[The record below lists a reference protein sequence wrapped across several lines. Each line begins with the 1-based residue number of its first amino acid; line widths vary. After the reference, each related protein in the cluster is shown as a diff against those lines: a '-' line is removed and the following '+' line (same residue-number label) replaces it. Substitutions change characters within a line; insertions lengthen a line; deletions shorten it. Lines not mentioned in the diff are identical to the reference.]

1 MRALRAL
8 FHRLGGRLFRSRRER
23 EFQQELEAHL
33 QMHIDDNLRAGMTE
47 AEARREALLK
57 LGGVEPLK
65 ESMRDR
71 WTLAW
76 LETWWQDLR
85 YSLRSLRRNPG
96 YSTTASLSIALGI
109 GASVAIFTVA
119 DGVLLRPLPYRDP
132 AGLMMVWEANP
143 KITNANRNVVSPGNY
158 LDWKARS
165 RSFDQLAVVRDLNSV
180 LSDGHRAEELK
191 KQAMTANLL
200 PMLGVQPYRGR
211 FFTEAEDRPGHDS
224 VILISHRI
232 WQTWFGGD
240 EAVLGR
246 RVTVNSTPRTIIG
259 VMPPGFY
266 FRNRETDLWEPV
278 GMDLARDYRQTA
290 GRYIMVAGR
299 LKPGITRDQAQ
310 SEMAAIAAQLEAAHP
325 NFNKNWTV
333 NVESLR
339 DSLVGRTRAS
349 LLVLLGSVGLLLL
362 VACANVAN
370 LMLARCTTR
379 QREMAVR
386 ASMGAG
392 RWRVIRQLLTESVLL
407 SLIGGAAGVVLARWL
422 MAGLLALAPKMLT
435 GAADIRMD
443 ARILVFSVGL
453 ATFTGILFGFAPAWT
468 AARFNLF
475 DVMRQGGG
483 TVSRRGSLRA
493 WLVGA
498 EVALSVILL
507 TGAGLLFQS
516 LNGLQAVPSGLQP
529 ENLLTFRVSL
539 PAARY
544 QPPYRRTVFFSQ
556 LLERLRQLPG
566 VQSASA
572 VSYLP
577 FDGMAAGTNTTI
589 QGRPVP
595 RAGEE
600 LLTMVRTVMP
610 GYFQTMGI
618 PMKEGRDFTT
628 ADNEEKSPM
637 RFIVNEA
644 YVKKYLQGSDPLSTS
659 INAFMGDQNPYGQI
673 VGIVGDVKEGALDK
687 PAQPT
692 IYYPH
697 ARLIYGGMTL
707 LLKTSADP
715 RGLIEPAR
723 RIVQELDPAQP
734 IAEARTMDE
743 VLGETLS
750 RQRFSALLLVGFSIL
765 SLLLAAVGVYGV
777 LAYSVT
783 ERTREI
789 GLRLALGA
797 GPAKITAQIVAAGAR
812 FVLAGTLAGIAG
824 ALALAGLLQG
834 LLYEVEPRD
843 PVTFAVVPA
852 VLLAAA
858 LLAAYLPARRAG
870 RLDPM
875 SALRM
880 D

>member
-1 MRALRAL
+1 MRALRAFL
-8 FHRLGGRLFRSRRER
+8 LRLAGTLGQSRRER

-33 QMHIDDNLRAGMTE
+33 QFHIDDNLRAGMTE
-47 AEARREALLK
+47 DEARREAVLQ
-57 LGGVEPLK
+57 LGGVEPVK

-96 YSTTASLSIALGI
+96 YATTAALSIALGI
-109 GASVAIFTVA
+109 GASVSIFTVA
-119 DGVLLRPLPYRDP
+119 DSVLLRPLPYKDP
-132 AGLMMVWEANP
+132 AGLMMIWEANP
-143 KITNANRNVVSPGNY
+143 KIPNANRNVVSPGNY

-165 RSFDQLAVVRDLNSV
+165 RSFDQMAVVRDLNSV
-180 LSDGHRAEELK
+180 LSDGHRVEELK

-200 PMLGVQPYRGR
+200 PMLGVQPHRGR
-211 FFTEAEDRPGHDS
+211 FFTEAEDRPGQDA

-232 WQTWFGGD
+232 WQTWFDGD

-246 RVTVNSTPRTIIG
+246 KVTVNSTPRTIIG

-266 FRNRETDLWEPV
+266 FRNRETDVWEPL
-278 GMDLARDYRQTA
+278 GMDLARDYRQTS
-290 GRYIMVAGR
+290 GRYILVAGR
-299 LKPGITRDQAQ
+299 LKSGVTRDQAQ
-310 SEMAAIAAQLEAAHP
+310 AEMAAIATQLEAAHP
-325 NFNKNWTV
+325 SFNKNWTI

-339 DSLVGRTRAS
+339 DSLVSKTRTS
-349 LLVLLGSVGLLLL
+349 LLVLLGAVGLLLL

-370 LMLARCTTR
+370 LMLARCSTR

-407 SLIGGAAGVVLARWL
+407 SFLGGAAGVILARW
-422 MAGLLALAPKMLT
+422 MVIGLLALAPKMLT
-435 GAADIRMD
+435 SAADIRMD
-443 ARILVFSVGL
+443 ARVLLFSVAL
-453 ATFTGILFGFAPAWT
+453 STLTGILFGFAPAWT
-468 AARFNLF
+468 ATRFQLF
-475 DVMRQGGG
+475 EALRQGAG
-483 TVSRRGSLRA
+483 TVSRRGALRA
-493 WLVGA
+493 WLVAA

-516 LNGLQAVPSGLQP
+516 LAGLQSVPSGLNP
-529 ENLLTFRVSL
+529 DNLLTFRVSL

-544 QPPYRRTVFFSQ
+544 QPPYRRTVFFTQ
-556 LLERLRQLPG
+556 LLDRLRQAPG

-577 FDGMAAGTNTTI
+577 FDGMAAATNTNI

-600 LLTMVRTVMP
+600 LLSMVRTVMP

-618 PMKEGRDFTT
+618 PMKQGRDFTA

-644 YVKKYLQGSDPLSTS
+644 YVQKFLQGSDPLSTS
-659 INAFMGDQNPYGQI
+659 INALMGDTNPYGQI
-673 VGIVGDVKEGALDK
+673 IGVVGDVKEGSLDK

-697 ARLIYGGMTL
+697 ALLIYGGMTV
-707 LLKTSADP
+707 LLKTSTDP
-715 RGLIEPAR
+715 RTLIEPAR
-723 RIVQELDPAQP
+723 RIVRELDPAQP

-743 VLGETLS
+743 VLGETLA

-797 GPAKITAQIVAAGAR
+797 GPGKITAQVVAAGAR
-812 FVLAGTLAGIAG
+812 FVLAGTLAGVAG
-824 ALALAGLLQG
+824 SLALAGLLQG
-834 LLYEVEPRD
+834 LLFGVEPRD
-843 PVTFAVVPA
+843 PATFAAVPA
-852 VLLAAA
+852 VLLAVA

>member
-1 MRALRAL
+1 MRPLRAL
-8 FHRLGGRLFRSRRER
+8 LIRLVSPFGRARRER

-33 QMHIDDNLRAGMTE
+33 QLHIDDNLRVGMTE
-47 AEARREALLK
+47 DEARRDALLQ

-71 WTLAW
+71 WTLSW

-96 YSTTASLSIALGI
+96 YSTTAALSIALGI
-109 GASVAIFTVA
+109 GASVSIFTVA
-119 DGVLLRPLPYRDP
+119 DGVLLRPLPYKDP
-132 AGLMMVWEANP
+132 SNLMMVWEANH
-143 KITNANRNVVSPGNY
+143 KSVKSDQNVVSPANY

-165 RSFDQLAVVRDLNSV
+165 RTFEHLAAIRYVNSV

-211 FFTEAEDRPGHDS
+211 VFTEEEDRPGRDT
-224 VILISHRI
+224 VVLISHRL
-232 WQTWFGGD
+232 WQSWFGGD
-240 EAVLGR
+240 ESVLGR
-246 RVTVNSTPRTIIG
+246 KVMINSTPRTIIG
-259 VMPPGFY
+259 IMPPGFY
-266 FRNRETDLWEPV
+266 FRNRETDLWEPF
-278 GMDLARDYRQTA
+278 GIDPARNYRQTS
-290 GRYIMVAGR
+290 GRYILVTGR
-299 LKPGITRDQAQ
+299 LKPGATRAQAQ
-310 SEMAAIAAQLEAAHP
+310 AEMTAIAGQLEAANP
-325 NFNKNWTV
+325 EFNKNWTV

-339 DSLVGRTRAS
+339 DSLVGKARTS

-370 LMLARCTTR
+370 LMLARCANR

-407 SLIGGAAGVVLARWL
+407 SFLGGAAGVLLARW
-422 MAGLLALAPKMLT
+422 MVIGLLTFAPRMLT
-435 GAADIRMD
+435 DASEIRMD
-443 ARILVFSVGL
+443 ARILLFAVGL
-453 ATFTGILFGFAPAWT
+453 STLTGILFGFAPAWST
-468 AARFNLF
+468 TRFNLF
-475 DVMRQGGG
+475 EVMRQSGG
-483 TVSRRGSLRA
+483 TVSRRGNLRA

-516 LNGLQAVPSGLQP
+516 LTGLQSVPSGLQP

-544 QPPYRRTVFFSQ
+544 QPPYRRTVFFAQ
-556 LLERLRQLPG
+556 LLDRLSQIPG
-566 VQSASA
+566 VQSAGA

-577 FDGMAAGTNTTI
+577 FDGLAAGTHTSI
-589 QGRPVP
+589 QGRPTP

-600 LLTMVRTVMP
+600 LLSVIRTVMP
-610 GYFQTMGI
+610 GYFRTMGI
-618 PMKEGRDFTT
+618 PVKQGRDFSAT
-628 ADNEEKSPM
+628 DNEEKAPM

-644 YVKKYLQGSDPLSTS
+644 YVKKFLQGSDPLNTS
-659 INAFMGDQNPYGQI
+659 INALMGDKNPYGQI
-673 VGIVGDVKEGALDK
+673 IAVVGDVKEGSLDK

-697 ARLIYGGMTL
+697 AQLIYGGMTL
-707 LLKTSADP
+707 LVKASADP
-715 RGLIEPAR
+715 RSLIEPAR

-734 IAEARTMDE
+734 IAEVRTMDE

-750 RQRFSALLLVGFSIL
+750 RQRFSALLVVGFSIL

-797 GPAKITAQIVAAGAR
+797 RPARITAQVVAAGAR

-824 ALALAGLLQG
+824 AFALAGLLQG
-834 LLYEVEPRD
+834 LLFGVEPRD
-843 PVTFAVVPA
+843 PATFAAVPA
-852 VLLAAA
+852 VLLAVA

>member
-1 MRALRAL
+1 MRTLRAV
-8 FHRLGGRLFRSRRER
+8 FHRLAGRLLRSRRER
-23 EFQQELEAHL
+23 EFQLELEAHL
-33 QMHIDDNLRAGMTE
+33 QMHIDDNLHAGMTPD
-47 AEARREALLK
+47 EARRHALLM
-57 LGGVEPLK
+57 LGGLEPLK

-71 WTLAW
+71 WTIAW
-76 LETWWQDLR
+76 LETWWQDVR
-85 YSLRSLRRNPG
+85 YSFRGLLRNAG
-96 YSTTASLSIALGI
+96 YSTTAALSIALGI
-109 GASVAIFTVA
+109 GASVSIFTVA
-119 DGVLLRPLPYRDP
+119 DGVLLRPLPYKDP
-132 AGLMMVWEANP
+132 ARLMMIWEANH
-143 KITNANRNVVSPGNY
+143 KTVKSEQNVVSPANY
-158 LDWKARS
+158 LDWKART
-165 RSFDQLAVVRDLNSV
+165 RTFEQMAAVRYVNSV

-211 FFTEAEDRPGHDS
+211 FFTEEEDRPGRDT
-224 VILISHRI
+224 VVLISHRL
-232 WQTWFGGD
+232 WQSWFGGD
-240 EAVLGR
+240 ESVLGR
-246 RVTVNSTPRTIIG
+246 KVMINSTPRTIIG
-259 VMPPGFY
+259 IMPPGFY
-266 FRNRETDLWEPV
+266 FRNRETDLWEPF
-278 GMDLARDYRQTA
+278 GIDPARNYRQTS
-290 GRYIMVAGR
+290 GRYILVAGR
-299 LKPGITRDQAQ
+299 LKPGATRDQAQ
-310 SEMAAIAAQLEAAHP
+310 AELAAIAGQLESANP
-325 NFNKNWTV
+325 EFNKNWTV

-339 DSLVGRTRAS
+339 DSLVGKTRTS

-370 LMLARCTTR
+370 LMLARCTSR

-407 SLIGGAAGVVLARWL
+407 SFLGGAAGVLLARW
-422 MAGLLALAPKMLT
+422 MVIGLLAFAPKMLT
-435 GAADIRMD
+435 DASDIRMD
-443 ARILVFSVGL
+443 ARILLFAVGL
-453 ATFTGILFGFAPAWT
+453 STLTGILFGFAPAWT
-468 AARFNLF
+468 TTRFNLF
-475 DVMRQGGG
+475 DAMRQSGG
-483 TVSRRGSLRA
+483 TVSRRGNLRA

-516 LNGLQAVPSGLQP
+516 LTGLQAVPSGLQP

-544 QPPYRRTVFFSQ
+544 QPPYRRTIFFAQ
-556 LLERLRQLPG
+556 LLDRLRQLPG
-566 VQSASA
+566 VQSTSA
-572 VSYLP
+572 VSFLP
-577 FDGMAAGTNTTI
+577 FDAIAAGTGTTI
-589 QGRPVP
+589 QGRPLP
-595 RAGEE
+595 RPGEE
-600 LLTMVRTVMP
+600 LISVIRTVMP
-610 GYFQTMGI
+610 GYFHTMGI
-618 PMKEGRDFTT
+618 PVKEGRDFSA

-644 YVKKYLQGSDPLSTS
+644 YAKKYLQGSDPLNTS
-659 INAFMGDQNPYGQI
+659 INAFMGDSNPYGRI
-673 VGIVGDVKEGALDK
+673 IGVVGDVKEGSLDK

-697 ARLIYGGMTL
+697 ARLIYSGMTIL
-707 LLKTSADP
+707 IKAGADP
-715 RGLIEPAR
+715 RTLIEPAR

-734 IAEARTMDE
+734 LAEIRTMDE

-750 RQRFSALLLVGFSIL
+750 RQRFSALLLVGFSAL
-765 SLLLAAVGVYGV
+765 SLILAAVGVYGV

-797 GPAKITAQIVAAGAR
+797 GPARITAQVVAAGAR

-824 ALALAGLLQG
+824 ALALAGLLRG
-834 LLYEVEPRD
+834 LLFGVEPRD
-843 PVTFAVVPA
+843 PATFAAVPA
-852 VLLAAA
+852 VLLAVA
-858 LLAAYLPARRAG
+858 LIAAYFPARRAG